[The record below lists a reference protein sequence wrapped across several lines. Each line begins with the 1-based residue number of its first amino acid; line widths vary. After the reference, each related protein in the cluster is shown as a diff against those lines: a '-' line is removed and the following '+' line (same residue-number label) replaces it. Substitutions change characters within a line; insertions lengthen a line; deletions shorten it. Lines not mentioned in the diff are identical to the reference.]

1 MAKPTKTAQLKLLG
15 IWLPP
20 EEKRQIKVAAAAHD
34 MTLNQAVRQ
43 AMREWIA
50 RSQLGGASTHASS
63 ASSSTQVS
71 APQQG
76 TKPVRQRV
84 SAGATDVGREAASA
98 YAAKLMRQAVAKAD
112 KLAATGPRPPA
123 APAARPQVST
133 PPREADPQANA
144 PTRKAEPAQAAIAPA
159 RSKASFAWLRGAAA
173 LDWSACPAVESHA
186 APDGSR
192 VWVFRGT
199 RVTLKKVFRLLQEG
213 HRSAKLGKRFNLDP
227 QVFEEVL
234 RFAAQRLAPY
244 LPGAR

>member
-1 MAKPTKTAQLKLLG
+1 MARPTKTAQLKLLG

-34 MTLNQAVRQ
+34 VTLNQAVRQ

-50 RSQLGGASTHASS
+50 RSQIGGASTHASS

-76 TKPVRQRV
+76 AKT
-84 SAGATDVGREAASA
+84 GREAASA
-98 YAAKLMRQAVAKAD
+98 YAAKLMRRAVAKAD
-112 KLAATGPRPPA
+112 KLSATGPRPAA
-123 APAARPQVST
+123 APTLSPKAGEEGGAPSPPARPQ
-133 PPREADPQANA
+133 AKAQ
-144 PTRKAEPAQAAIAPA
+144 TRKAEPAQAAAAPA
-159 RSKASFAWLRGAAA
+159 RTKVSFAWLRGAAA

-186 APDGSR
+186 APNGSR

-213 HRSAKLGKRFNLDP
+213 HRSAKLGKRFKLDP
-227 QVFEEVL
+227 QVFEAVL

-244 LPGAR
+244 LPGAQ